1 MASDF
6 TIKKANEDALVLKD
20 VKGKVKLIHFWVSW
34 SIPCRQENINLL
46 KIYQT
51 YHTKGLEIISISLDH
66 NKMEW
71 LKAVGHNGMI
81 WENGSDLKGQQS
93 EIARLFFVKKLPYS
107 LLLDEDNVIVAK
119 NLQGNILQE
128 KIAKLLKKQ
137 QIKK

>member
-1 MASDF
+1 M
-6 TIKKANEDALVLKD
+6 
-20 VKGKVKLIHFWVSW
+20 
-34 SIPCRQENINLL
+34 
-46 KIYQT
+46 
-51 YHTKGLEIISISLDH
+51 EIISISLDH

-71 LKAVGHNGMI
+71 LKAVGEDGMI

>member
-1 MASDF
+1 M
-6 TIKKANEDALVLKD
+6 
-20 VKGKVKLIHFWVSW
+20 KGKVKLIHFWVSW

-71 LKAVGHNGMI
+71 LKAVGEDGMI
-81 WENGSDLKGQQS
+81 WENGS
-93 EIARLFFVKKLPYS
+93 RLERSAIRNCSFVFVKKLPYS

-119 NLQGNILQE
+119 
-128 KIAKLLKKQ
+128 KSSR
-137 QIKK
+137 